1 MIKKRENLFIC
12 ITLLQLKIVKKI
24 IEKKGLSKENCYCFY
39 YSNKLS
45 LSDKYYLKLL
55 KQKCSNIIQLRNI
68 YKFPKYFFLLKNIF
82 KQYQF
87 EDVYVSNIDGI
98 YVQYILSIVNPKNI
112 FTFDDGAGNLF
123 KNSKYNLGHDFSFFK
138 RIIYNIFGNKY
149 SSKKIALQ
157 RKNHYTIFKS
167 YKNYSSKKLNY
178 IELFSLKKKKYLN
191 NLKFECN
198 VILGTVEK
206 EYFDDEHSEKNF
218 KDNFMNFLQKL
229 NGNNYFI
236 RHPRDNSKFNKFEIK
251 NLKVVKSKKIA
262 EDFILENLIQ
272 KYKHINIYSL
282 PVSTAQ
288 INLEKFKQIKNF
300 ILITNNLPQRGI
312 DGIHTL
318 KSYKKIRI

>member
-1 MIKKRENLFIC
+1 
-12 ITLLQLKIVKKI
+12 
-24 IEKKGLSKENCYCFY
+24 
-39 YSNKLS
+39 
-45 LSDKYYLKLL
+45 
-55 KQKCSNIIQLRNI
+55 
-68 YKFPKYFFLLKNIF
+68 
-82 KQYQF
+82 
-87 EDVYVSNIDGI
+87 
-98 YVQYILSIVNPKNI
+98 
-112 FTFDDGAGNLF
+112 
-123 KNSKYNLGHDFSFFK
+123 
-138 RIIYNIFGNKY
+138 
-149 SSKKIALQ
+149 
-157 RKNHYTIFKS
+157 
-167 YKNYSSKKLNY
+167 
-178 IELFSLKKKKYLN
+178 
-191 NLKFECN
+191 
-198 VILGTVEK
+198 
-206 EYFDDEHSEKNF
+206 
-218 KDNFMNFLQKL
+218 MNFLQKL